1 MDPMRDK
8 CKVCRSGYAGEVD
21 ELLRQRRTYNEI
33 IYLMKDKIPGLKS
46 SHITSHKKHPAAVDE
61 EIQGLQQ
68 SLTALR
74 QNLAAP
80 PSILPQGSPKPMDDM
95 ELLEAIKNKAV
106 LLFDRTTD
114 PGAMQKLA
122 MIVIEIIRLKY
133 EITGTIYAPP
143 PKLLAMEET
152 LKVH

>member
-1 MDPMRDK
+1 MDSIRQK
-8 CKVCRSGYAGEVD
+8 CKVCQSGYAEEVD

-46 SHITSHKKHPAAVDE
+46 SHITSHKKHPSGMDE
-61 EIQGLQQ
+61 EIRGLQQ
-68 SLTALR
+68 SITAVR
-74 QNLAAP
+74 QSMSAP
-80 PSILPQGSPKPMDDM
+80 PPVFSGGSQKPLDDM
-95 ELLEAIKNKAV
+95 ELLEVIKNKAV
-106 LLFDRTTD
+106 YLFDRTTD

-143 PKLLAMEET
+143 PKILAMEEA
-152 LKVH
+152 LKH